1 MPVEFDPEKN
11 AATIAK
17 HGIALTEGDG
27 VLDDP
32 LSRTVED
39 AAAEGE
45 QRWLT
50 IGANVFGTLLVVVW
64 TPRGK
69 KERLISVRK
78 PDSRE
83 RKDYETE
90 L

>member
-11 AATIAK
+11 AVNIAK
-17 HGIALTEGDG
+17 HGVALTEGDG

-32 LSRTVED
+32 RSRTVED

-50 IGANVFGTLLVVVW
+50 IGTNVFGALLVVVW
-64 TPRGK
+64 TRRGK
-69 KERLISVRK
+69 NERIISVRK

-83 RKDYETE
+83 RKDYETKR
-90 L
+90 